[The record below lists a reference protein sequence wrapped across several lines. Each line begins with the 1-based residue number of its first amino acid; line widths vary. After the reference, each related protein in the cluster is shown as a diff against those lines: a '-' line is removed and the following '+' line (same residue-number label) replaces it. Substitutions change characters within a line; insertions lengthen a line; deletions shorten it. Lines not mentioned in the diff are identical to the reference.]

1 MTDMPGKG
9 DSSPKRILWVDDEPD
24 AAFYHRKYLEHVC
37 AGGFEVTQALDVAQA
52 LDYLMKQRWDMVI
65 LDLIL
70 PMQAGAP
77 VRTAPGLDLLR
88 WIRNESPDPG
98 VPVIAVSAYRKQH
111 VQEELEALGAAL
123 LSKPVDPHRLVECL
137 QQATRPES

>member
-1 MTDMPGKG
+1 MTDMPDQGG
-9 DSSPKRILWVDDEPD
+9 SSPKRILWVDDEPE
-24 AAFYHRKYLEHVC
+24 AAFYHRKYLDHVS

-88 WIRNESPDPG
+88 WIRHESPDPG
-98 VPVIAVSAYRKQH
+98 VPVIAVSAHRKQQ
-111 VQEELEALGAAL
+111 VRDEVEALGAAL
-123 LSKPVDPHRLVECL
+123 LPKPVDPHRLVECL
-137 QQATRPES
+137 QQATRLEV